1 MFFSGVPPPLT
12 EWAVP
17 QQSKLKYT
25 QLFNSQDRTRTGF
38 LTGAQVKNIL
48 IGTGLSQPVLAQIW
62 YLFLDVY
69 FFVVFIYKFC
79 ITIDVNSKLC
89 LYVSLK

>member
-17 QQSKLKYT
+17 QQAKLKYT

-69 FFVVFIYKFC
+69 FLVFIYKSY
-79 ITIDVNSKLC
+79 IIINV
-89 LYVSLK
+89 LYKAKDYQDFFS